1 MMGKARRRIRR
12 VSMMG
17 KARRHEGAQG
27 AEFSGPNKNEQ
38 YDRIHT
44 KKDFLEIRKT

>member
-1 MMGKARRRIRR
+1 MMGKVRRRIRR

-17 KARRHEGAQG
+17 KARRREGAQG
-27 AEFSGPNKNEQ
+27 AEFSGLNKNEQ
-38 YDRIHT
+38 YDRIQT